1 MKTTMRDIDVIKS
14 ISPLEVASYLETQG
28 WKQQRQINDIASVW
42 TLELAQGDNVE
53 ILLPMNPEFRDFSAR
68 MSEVLQNLEIVE
80 NRSQLE
86 IITNLKT
93 PLAEI
98 VQISVNHSEIIN
110 GSIPISQGVQLF
122 KSAKKLMWSA
132 ASSAVQPK
140 PYFKGGS
147 FSEVT
152 DYMQKLRLG
161 HTKEGSYILTIISPL
176 KIDNYQSEDCF
187 ERKVTRT
194 LFQALNIIS
203 LADEQKL
210 SERESV
216 LNEAIE
222 EGVSANLCDALSHMI
237 NNDNDPNLS
246 FNLTCSKTLDHPSNI
261 PLEIKINKQV
271 LSVITEVKNK
281 LKSRKNTLGRNRK
294 SIIQIDTKELVMINT
309 LAFPS
314 SSSSELLH
322 SKIKGLVIKLEWF
335 GGNEKAKVTVITIN
349 IENEEKE
356 VIIEVNRDEYLI
368 AFQANLEQIP
378 IICDGHLIEEK
389 ELLVLREVQ
398 NFSLYRENI

>member
-1 MKTTMRDIDVIKS
+1 MKATIRDIDVLKS
-14 ISPLEVASYLETQG
+14 INPLEVASYLEIQG
-28 WKQQRQINDIASVW
+28 WKEQRQINDIASVW
-42 TLELAQGDNVE
+42 TLEIAQGGNVE
-53 ILLPMNPEFRDFSAR
+53 ILLPLNPEFRDFSAR
-68 MSEVLQNLEIVE
+68 MREVLQNLEIVE

-122 KSAKKLMWSA
+122 ESAKKLMWSA

-161 HTKEGSYILTIISPL
+161 HTKEGSYVLTIISPL
-176 KIDNYQSEDCF
+176 KVDNYQSEDCF

-203 LADEQKL
+203 LAHEQKL

-216 LNEAIE
+216 LDEAIE

-261 PLEIKINKQV
+261 PLEIKLNKQL

-281 LKSRKNTLGRNRK
+281 LKSRKNTLGRNQK
-294 SIIQIDTKELVMINT
+294 SIQIDTRELELIDT
-309 LAFPS
+309 R
-314 SSSSELLH
+314 ELLLS
-322 SKIKGLVIKLEWF
+322 SKQELLRSRIKGLVIKLEWF
-335 GGNEKAKVTVITIN
+335 GGNEKAKVTVISIN
-349 IENEEKE
+349 IIENEEKE
-356 VIIEVNRDEYLI
+356 VIIEVNRDAYLI

-378 IICDGHLIEEK
+378 IICDGHLIEEN
-389 ELLVLREVQ
+389 ELLILREVQ
-398 NFSLYRENI
+398 NFSLYRENV

>member
-1 MKTTMRDIDVIKS
+1 MKATIRDIDVLKS
-14 ISPLEVASYLETQG
+14 INPLEVASYLETQG
-28 WKQQRQINDIASVW
+28 WKEQSQINDIASVW
-42 TLELAQGDNVE
+42 TLELGQGDNVE
-53 ILLPMNPEFRDFSAR
+53 ILLPLNPEFRDFSAR

-98 VQISVNHSEIIN
+98 IQISVNHSEIIN
-110 GSIPISQGVQLF
+110 GSIPIYQGVQLF
-122 KSAKKLMWSA
+122 ESAKKLMWSA

-161 HTKEGSYILTIISPL
+161 NTKEGSYVLTIISPL
-176 KIDNYQSEDCF
+176 KVDNYQSSDCF

-203 LADEQKL
+203 LAHEQKL
-210 SERESV
+210 SERESF

-237 NNDNDPNLS
+237 NNDNDPSLS
-246 FNLTCSKTLDHPSNI
+246 FNLTCSKALDHPSNI
-261 PLEIKINKQV
+261 PLEIKLNKQV
-271 LSVITEVKNK
+271 LSVITEVRNQ
-281 LKSRKNTLGRNRK
+281 LKSRKNTLGRNQK
-294 SIIQIDTKELVMINT
+294 AILIDTIALP
-309 LAFPS
+309 LS
-314 SSSSELLH
+314 SKQELLH
-322 SKIKGLVIKLEWF
+322 STIKGLVIKLEWF
-335 GGNEKAKVTVITIN
+335 GGNEKAKVTVRTL
-349 IENEEKE
+349 IEDEEKE
-356 VIIEVNRDEYLI
+356 VIIEVNRRDYLI
-368 AFQANLEQIP
+368 AFQANLDQIP
-378 IICDGHLIEEK
+378 IICNGHLIK
-389 ELLVLREVQ
+389 ENKLLVVREVQ
-398 NFSLYRENI
+398 NFSIYRKNV

>member
-1 MKTTMRDIDVIKS
+1 MKATIRDIDVLKS
-14 ISPLEVASYLETQG
+14 INPLEVASYLEIQG
-28 WKQQRQINDIASVW
+28 WKEQRQINNIASIW
-42 TLELAQGDNVE
+42 TLEIAQGGNVE
-53 ILLPMNPEFRDFSAR
+53 ILLPLNPEFRDFSAR
-68 MSEVLQNLEIVE
+68 MKEVLQNLEIVE

-122 KSAKKLMWSA
+122 ESAKKLMWSA

-161 HTKEGSYILTIISPL
+161 HTKEGSYVLTIISPL
-176 KIDNYQSEDCF
+176 KVDNYQSSDCF

-203 LADEQKL
+203 LAHEQKL

-246 FNLTCSKTLDHPSNI
+246 FNLTCSKRLDHPSNI

-271 LSVITEVKNK
+271 LPVITEVKNK
-281 LKSRKNTLGRNRK
+281 LKSRKNTLGRNQK
-294 SIIQIDTKELVMINT
+294 SIIQIDTEELVHT
-309 LAFPS
+309 LAFPLS
-314 SSSSELLH
+314 PNPKLLH
-322 SKIKGLVIKLEWF
+322 SEIKGLVIKLEWF
-335 GGNEKAKVTVITIN
+335 GGNEKAKVTVISIN

-389 ELLVLREVQ
+389 ELLILREVQ
-398 NFSLYRENI
+398 NFSLYRDNI

>member
-1 MKTTMRDIDVIKS
+1 MKATIRDIDVLKS
-14 ISPLEVASYLETQG
+14 INPLEVASYLETQG
-28 WKQQRQINDIASVW
+28 WKEQRQINDIASLW

-53 ILLPMNPEFRDFSAR
+53 ILLPLNPEFRDFSAR
-68 MSEVLQNLEIVE
+68 MGEVLQNLEIVE

-122 KSAKKLMWSA
+122 ESAKKLMWSA

-152 DYMQKLRLG
+152 DYMQNLRLG
-161 HTKEGSYILTIISPL
+161 HTKEGSYVLTIISPL
-176 KIDNYQSEDCF
+176 KVDNYQSSDCF

-203 LADEQKL
+203 SAHEQKL
-210 SERESV
+210 SERENV
-216 LNEAIE
+216 LNKAIE

-246 FNLTCSKTLDHPSNI
+246 FNLTCSKAIDHPSNI
-261 PLEIKINKQV
+261 PLEIKLNKQV
-271 LSVITEVKNK
+271 LSVITEVRNK
-281 LKSRKNTLGRNRK
+281 LKSRKNTLGRNQK
-294 SIIQIDTKELVMINT
+294 AILIDTIALP
-309 LAFPS
+309 LS
-314 SSSSELLH
+314 SKQELLH
-322 SKIKGLVIKLEWF
+322 STIKGLVIKLEWF
-335 GGNEKAKVTVITIN
+335 GGDEKAKVTVITI
-349 IENEEKE
+349 IGNEEKE
-356 VIIEVNRDEYLI
+356 IIVEVNRRDYLI
-368 AFQANLEQIP
+368 AFQANLDQLP
-378 IICDGHLIEEK
+378 IICNGHLITEN
-389 ELLVLREVQ
+389 ELLVLREVE
-398 NFSLYRENI
+398 NFSLSRKNV

>member
-1 MKTTMRDIDVIKS
+1 MKATIRDIDVLKS
-14 ISPLEVASYLETQG
+14 INPLEVASYLEIQG
-28 WKQQRQINDIASVW
+28 WNKQRQINDIASIW
-42 TLELAQGDNVE
+42 TLELAEGDNVE
-53 ILLPMNPEFRDFSAR
+53 ILLPLNPEFRDFSAR
-68 MSEVLQNLEIVE
+68 MKEVLQNLEIVE

-122 KSAKKLMWSA
+122 ESAKKLMWSA

-161 HTKEGSYILTIISPL
+161 HTKEGSYVLTIISPL
-176 KIDNYQSEDCF
+176 KVDNYQSSDCF

-203 LADEQKL
+203 LAHEQKL

-222 EGVSANLCDALSHMI
+222 EGVSANLCDALSQMI
-237 NNDNDPNLS
+237 DNDSDPNLS
-246 FNLTCSKTLDHPSNI
+246 FNLTCSKSLTHLYNI
-261 PLEIKINKQV
+261 PLEIKLNKQV

-281 LKSRKNTLGRNRK
+281 LKSRKSTLGKNK
-294 SIIQIDTKELVMINT
+294 KNILIDTRVLPLFSKEE
-309 LAFPS
+309 P
-314 SSSSELLH
+314 LH
-322 SKIKGLVIKLEWF
+322 STIQGLVIKLEWF
-335 GGNEKAKVTVITIN
+335 GGNEKAKVTIRAS
-349 IENEEKE
+349 IEQEERE
-356 VIIEVNRDEYLI
+356 VIIEVNRKEYLI
-368 AFQANLEQIP
+368 AFQANLDQLP
-378 IICDGHLIEEK
+378 IICDGHLIEEN
-389 ELLVLREVQ
+389 ELLILREVQ
-398 NFSLYRENI
+398 NFYLSRKNV